1 MAVHMHST
9 ERIVW
14 QSTHVVDVR
23 DAVFAARTYCEH
35 RDLRALLAETL
46 GARRVARACEFGA
59 GFGRMTPVLT
69 EFADSVAGFERE
81 PHFVAEAQPL
91 FPNISFHQVEQLYDV
106 PSQDTS
112 FDLILT
118 FTVLQHLV
126 DAVLQR
132 VAAEIK
138 RVLRPGGCLVIC
150 EETDTAH
157 RAGDL
162 VNPGGMCTIGRSVST
177 YQTLLDPL
185 VLARTRRRI
194 IEPTY
199 PRPDVGAYMLFERPL

>member
-1 MAVHMHST
+1 MHST

-35 RDLRALLAETL
+35 RDLRALLTETL
-46 GARRVARACEFGA
+46 GGRRLASACEFGA

-81 PHFVAEAQPL
+81 AHFVAEAQPL
-91 FPNISFHQVEQLYDV
+91 FPDISFHQVEQLYDV
-106 PSQDTS
+106 PSRDGC
-112 FDLILT
+112 FDLVLT

-126 DAVLQR
+126 DSVLHR
-132 VAAEIK
+132 VAAEIT
-138 RVLRPGGCLVIC
+138 RVLRPGGALVIC

-162 VNPGGMCTIGRSVST
+162 ANPNGMCTIGRSVPD
-177 YQTLLDPL
+177 YQAVFAPF
-185 VLARTRRRI
+185 VLAMTRRRI

-199 PRPDVGAYMLFERPL
+199 PRADVGTYMLFERPL